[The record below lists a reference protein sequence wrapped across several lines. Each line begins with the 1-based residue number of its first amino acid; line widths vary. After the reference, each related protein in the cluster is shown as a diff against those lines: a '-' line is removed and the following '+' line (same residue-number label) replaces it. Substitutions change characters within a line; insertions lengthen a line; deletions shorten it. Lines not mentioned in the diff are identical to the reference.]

1 MLIVCSG
8 QTTNPKADGSTMG
21 FGHLPQWRRH
31 KATLAITM
39 PTRIVCERCQ
49 VELPVSIVPGQVV
62 LSKEDRLYIGDDF
75 KAVDCV
81 L

>member
-8 QTTNPKADGSTMG
+8 LTTNPKAGSSMG
-21 FGHLPQWRRH
+21 FGHLPQWKRH
-31 KATLAITM
+31 KAMLSGMLPAKIL
-39 PTRIVCERCQ
+39 CERCAI
-49 VELPVSIVPGQVV
+49 ELPVSIVPGTVV
-62 LSKEDRLYIGDDF
+62 LSKDDRLYIGDDF